1 MAKIKLS
8 LLTIIFGYVIL
19 NYSIIDRKSI
29 GMIMEKE
36 LISVIVPC
44 YNEADALK
52 YFFEEIDKVIAKMP
66 EYDFEAIYVDDGS
79 KDATLE
85 ILRERASADKLT
97 RYVSFSRNF
106 GKEAGMLAGLKAAK
120 GDFAVIMDADLQDPP
135 SLLPEMMALL
145 KEKKCDSVATRR
157 GTRKGEPPIR
167 SFFAKCFY
175 GIVNKISKVKLI
187 SGARD
192 YRLMSR
198 RMVDAVLS
206 MTEYNRFSK
215 GIFEWVG
222 FKTEWIT
229 YDNIERVAGQTKWSF
244 WGLFKYSIECIV
256 AFSTAPLAI
265 SSLCGVLMFM
275 LSIVGALAIVIRK
288 MIDSYS
294 SVDGWVSIICAI
306 LFVGGLQ
313 LLCIGVLGQYLSKT
327 YMETKRRPDF
337 IVAETEEDLKD

>member
-1 MAKIKLS
+1 MLKNRLP
-8 LLTIIFGYVIL
+8 LLTIIVHCVIL
-19 NYSIIDRKSI
+19 TNRCNNKKAVVFA
-29 GMIMEKE
+29 MKKE

-44 YNEADALK
+44 YNEAEALH
-52 YFFEEIDKVIAKMP
+52 YFFEELDRVIFDMP

-85 ILRERASADKLT
+85 ILRSRASVDKKT

-106 GKEAGMLAGLKAAK
+106 GKEAGMLAGLRSAK
-120 GDFAVIMDADLQDPP
+120 GDYAVIMDADLQDPP
-135 SLLPEMMALL
+135 SLLPQMMSIL
-145 KEKKCDSVATRR
+145 KEKKVDSVATRR
-157 GTRKGEPPIR
+157 GNRKGEPPIR

-175 GIVNKISKVKLI
+175 GIVNKISKVKLVP
-187 SGARD
+187 GARD

-206 MTEYNRFSK
+206 LCEYNRFSK

-222 FKTEWIT
+222 FKTEWIS
-229 YDNIERVAGQTKWSF
+229 YQNIERVAGKTKWSF
-244 WGLFKYSIECIV
+244 WGLFKYSLECIV

-265 SSLCGVLMFM
+265 SSLCGFMMFIV
-275 LSIVGALAIVIRK
+275 SIIGALAIVIRK
-288 MIDSYS
+288 IIDSS
-294 SVDGWVSIICAI
+294 SAVGGWASTICVI

-327 YMETKRRPDF
+327 YMETKRPPDS
-337 IVAETEEDLKD
+337 IIAETEKDEDN

>member
-1 MAKIKLS
+1 M
-8 LLTIIFGYVIL
+8 
-19 NYSIIDRKSI
+19 N
-29 GMIMEKE
+29 KE

-44 YNEADALK
+44 YNESEALGF
-52 YFFEEIDKVIAKMP
+52 FFEEINKVIASMP
-66 EYDFEAIYVDDGS
+66 DYDFEVIYVDDGS
-79 KDATLE
+79 KDSTLE
-85 ILRERASADKLT
+85 IIRNRAKQDALT

-106 GKEAGMLAGLKAAK
+106 GKEAGMLAGLRAAK
-120 GDFAVIMDADLQDPP
+120 GDYAAIMDADLQDPP
-135 SLLPEMMALL
+135 SLLPEMMNIL

-157 GTRKGEPPIR
+157 GTRKGEPPVR

-175 GIVNKISKVKLI
+175 GIVNKISKVKLVP
-187 SGARD
+187 GARD

-198 RMVDAVLS
+198 RMLDAVLS
-206 MTEYNRFSK
+206 MSEYNRFSK

-229 YDNIERVAGQTKWSF
+229 YENIERVAGKTKWSF

-265 SSLCGVLMFM
+265 SSLFGILMFLM
-275 LSIVGALAIVIRK
+275 SIIGSLVIIIRK
-288 MIDSYS
+288 IIDSSS
-294 SVDGWVSIICAI
+294 SVSGWASLICII

-327 YMETKRRPDF
+327 YMETKHRPDY
-337 IVAETEEDLKD
+337 IIAETEDSEEE